1 MYIRGMRS
9 TTFCRLVELIETYH
23 TWITVGGGNVYQST
37 DIEHG
42 EERISIAG
50 RMLVLRAIRQHR
62 QHAAG
67 QQWQIPEHLLDKALA
82 TYRKQDA
89 SFRLRLKKGSAN
101 LTRQDAETIV
111 RLATYGVVNLE
122 LSPYSLY

>member
-1 MYIRGMRS
+1 MYTRGMRS

-23 TWITVGGGNVYQST
+23 TWITVEGGNVYQST
-37 DIEHG
+37 DVELG
-42 EERISIAG
+42 EEHISIAG
-50 RMLVLRAIRQHR
+50 RMLVLRAIRQHG
-62 QHAAG
+62 QHPAG

>member
-1 MYIRGMRS
+1 MYTRVMRS
-9 TTFCRLVELIETYH
+9 TTFYRLVELIETYH
-23 TWITVGGGNVYQST
+23 TWITVEGRNVYQST
-37 DIEHG
+37 NVEHG

-50 RMLVLRAIRQHR
+50 RILVLRAIRQHGQYTTR
-62 QHAAG
+62 

-82 TYRKQDA
+82 IYRKQDA
-89 SFRLRLKKGSAN
+89 SFRQRLKKGPAN

-111 RLATYGVVNLE
+111 CLATYGVVNLE

>member
-1 MYIRGMRS
+1 MYTRGMRS

-23 TWITVGGGNVYQST
+23 TWITVEGGNVYQST

-42 EERISIAG
+42 EEHISIAG
-50 RMLVLRAIRQHR
+50 RMLVLRAIRQHG
-62 QHAAG
+62 QHPAG

-82 TYRKQDA
+82 TYRRQDA
-89 SFRLRLKKGSAN
+89 SFRQRLKKGPAE

>member
-1 MYIRGMRS
+1 MYTQEMRS

-23 TWITVGGGNVYQST
+23 TWITVEGGNVYQST
-37 DIEHG
+37 DVEHG

-50 RMLVLRAIRQHR
+50 RMLVLHAIRQHG

-67 QQWQIPEHLLDKALA
+67 QQWQIPEHMLDKALA
-82 TYRKQDA
+82 IYRRQDA
-89 SFRLRLKKGSAN
+89 SFRQRLKKGAAN